1 MPDEKIK
8 IGVIISS
15 NTMADN
21 IKTMKL
27 DPQYDIHLSVVG
39 LEMAIDEGI
48 SMEKSGVEIILS
60 HTGTSN
66 LLQENIQIPVIFVHH
81 SSLDLISAMIKA
93 SRLGHKIL
101 IPNFREKT
109 QNLKTITQLF
119 QMDVEE
125 GIYHDSR
132 SLEDLI
138 YQASLNGYEV
148 VIGGGLGVLYAE
160 KYGLKGIEIEVS
172 ADTIKTSFVNAA
184 SVVRANRKEKERMR
198 RLYSI
203 IDSVSEG
210 IISVDQ
216 GGIIMTVNR
225 NARKLL
231 NIGNK
236 NITGTPYLEHLPWG
250 LYHQVLRTQT
260 AVNDRVEQINDQL
273 YLINYSPVFLD
284 NKILGC
290 ISTFQ
295 HSSRLMQSEQEVR
308 RSMAKGM
315 VAKYTINDLIWSS
328 SAMGNVIDTIKKF
341 SHTDCTVLIT
351 GETGTGKEIAA
362 QGIHALSRRETN
374 PFVSINCA
382 ALPENLLE
390 SELFGYEGGAFT
402 GSKKSGKPGL
412 FEMAHEGSILL
423 DEISAT
429 SLKVQALMLRVLQE
443 REVMRIGGDRL
454 IPVNVR
460 VIANANKELCD
471 GIINGTFREDLYFRL
486 NVLQINIPALRER
499 PEDIPILVKSYVS
512 KFSWKYKQDPIH
524 LPDPFMEKLIRH
536 SWPGNVRQL
545 VNFTEQMVLMCEA
558 HFNPDIFETLYH
570 HLIKYSPNLQNSH
583 GIDPADNSHIK
594 KTADISINQNPAGF
608 NEEKKKFSCEIRE
621 KTLEHE
627 AYLISAAL
635 EKTKY
640 NKSQAAEYLGM
651 SRTTLYNKMKKLNR
665 A

>member
-1 MPDEKIK
+1 MQNKKIK

-15 NTMADN
+15 NTIANN
-21 IKTMKL
+21 IKTMKP
-27 DPQYDIHLSVVG
+27 DPQYDMRLSVVG
-39 LEMAIDEGI
+39 LEMAIDEGLA
-48 SMEKSGVEIILS
+48 MEKSGVEVILS
-60 HTGTSN
+60 HTGTSD
-66 LLQENIQIPVIFVHH
+66 LLQENIRIPVISVHH
-81 SSLDLISAMIKA
+81 SSLDLISAMTEA

-101 IPNFREKT
+101 IPSFREKM
-109 QNLKTITQLF
+109 QNLKIITQLF
-119 QMDVEE
+119 QVDVEE
-125 GIYHDSR
+125 GIYHDSE
-132 SLEDLI
+132 SLEGLI
-138 YQASLNGYEV
+138 YQASLKGCEV
-148 VIGGGLGVLYAE
+148 VVGGGLGSFYAK
-160 KYGLKGIEIEVS
+160 KYGLKGVEIEVS
-172 ADTIKTSFVNAA
+172 ADTIRTSLANAV
-184 SVVRANRKEKERMR
+184 SVVRANRREKERMR

-216 GGIIMTVNR
+216 NGIIMTVNR
-225 NARKLL
+225 NARQIL

-236 NITGTPYLEHLPWG
+236 NITDTPYQEHLPWG
-250 LYHQVLRTQT
+250 LYDQVIKTHT
-260 AVNDRVEQINDQL
+260 AINDRVERINDQL
-273 YLINYSPVFLD
+273 YIINYSPVFLD
-284 NKILGC
+284 EKLLGC
-290 ISTFQ
+290 ISTLQ

-308 RSMAKGM
+308 RSLAKGM
-315 VAKYTINDLIWSS
+315 AAKYTINDLIWSS

-351 GETGTGKEIAA
+351 GETGTGKEIVS
-362 QGIHALSRRETN
+362 QGIHALSGRKKK

-412 FEMAHEGSILL
+412 FEMAHEGTILL

-454 IPVNVR
+454 IPLDVR

-471 GIINGTFREDLYFRL
+471 EIICGTFREDLYFRL

-499 PEDIPILVKSYVS
+499 PEDIPVLIKSYIS
-512 KFSWKYKQDPIH
+512 KFSWKYKLEPIH
-524 LPDPFMEKLIRH
+524 IPDPFMEKLIRH

-545 VNFTEQMVLMCEA
+545 INFTEQMVLICQA
-558 HFNPDIFETLYH
+558 QFDSDVFEKLYH
-570 HLIKYSPNLQNSH
+570 HLIKYSPDLQKR
-583 GIDPADNSHIK
+583 HIEEP
-594 KTADISINQNPAGF
+594 ADISVNQSADVNL
-608 NEEKKKFSCEIRE
+608 NKKNFSFEIRE

-627 AYLISAAL
+627 AYLICAAL

-640 NKSQAAEYLGM
+640 NKTQAAAYLGM
-651 SRTTLYNKMKKLNR
+651 SRTTLYNKMKKLNL